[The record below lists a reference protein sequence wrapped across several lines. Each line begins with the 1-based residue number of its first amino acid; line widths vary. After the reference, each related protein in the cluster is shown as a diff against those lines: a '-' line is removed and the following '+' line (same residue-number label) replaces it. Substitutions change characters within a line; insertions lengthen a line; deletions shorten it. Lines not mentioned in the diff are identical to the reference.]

1 MEKLKQDAEMLAKCE
16 KAITL
21 LNDLVKIAND
31 CISELQQCKDALTF
45 ETPKVAFEPAIEL
58 VPITFEEVRTRLAE
72 LSRDGKTAQVR
83 ELIAKF
89 GATKLSE
96 VDKKHYPYIMD
107 YALDIIN
114 GFE

>member
-1 MEKLKQDAEMLAKCE
+1 MNDLTKLDELLAKAVDDINKCRQ
-16 KAITL
+16 
-21 LNDLVKIAND
+21 
-31 CISELQQCKDALTF
+31 ELKNHLAP
-45 ETPKVAFEPAIEL
+45 ETEAPEVATEPTVEL

-96 VDKKHYPYIMD
+96 VDKKHYPAIMD
-107 YALDIIN
+107 GAVEIEH
-114 GFE
+114 GHQ

>member
-1 MEKLKQDAEMLAKCE
+1 MTDLTKLDDLLAKVVDNINACRQE
-16 KAITL
+16 VKSHLSPETKAP
-21 LNDLVKIAND
+21 
-31 CISELQQCKDALTF
+31 E
-45 ETPKVAFEPAIEL
+45 VATEPAVEL

-96 VDKKHYPYIMD
+96 VDKKHYPAIMD
-107 YALDIIN
+107 GAVEIEH
-114 GFE
+114 GHQ